1 MFLVLFMAGKRII
14 LNRWYVDVSCGGG
27 GDDVC
32 CIFALFLQLH
42 LGQENEKMKTL
53 GFWYCSAAVGFAG
66 TNEEKTFFLVYGLA
80 VNLPSLVRSSSL
92 FFSAKNIYLNHI

>member
-14 LNRWYVDVSCGGG
+14 LNRWDVDVSCCGGG

-32 CIFALFLQLH
+32 CIFALCLQLH

-66 TNEEKTFFLVYGLA
+66 TNEEKNFFLGLWFSCKFA
-80 VNLPSLVRSSSL
+80 FLGSFFVLL
-92 FFSAKNIYLNHI
+92 FFFC